1 MTLPDQLIAIYFFI
15 FGAIF
20 GSFANVLVVRIPEG
34 ESIIPG
40 SHCRQCKAKVAWY
53 DNIPLFSY
61 LILRGK
67 CRQCGKPYSGRYFM
81 VELTMAVLFAAAY
94 LKFGFQW
101 YLLEILIFIFGSVTA
116 SYIDIKHYIL
126 PDVFTLGGL
135 ALALLGAAINPDRSF
150 VDALIGFLLGGGLFY
165 ATAYLYFVIR
175 KREGMGGGDIKLLA
189 WIGALMGW
197 QAIPF
202 VIIFSGFSGG
212 IFGVARSMLKQ
223 GDMSSPVPFGP
234 FLVAGALVYMLG
246 GHTMVQWYLQ
256 NIVLG

>member
-1 MTLPDQLIAIYFFI
+1 LPENLIATYFFI

-20 GSFANVLVVRIPEG
+20 GSFANVLVVRLPES

-40 SHCRQCKAKVAWY
+40 SHCRSCKVKVLWY

-61 LILRGK
+61 LWLRGK
-67 CRQCGKPYSGRYFM
+67 CRHCGQKFSSRYFM

-94 LKFGFQW
+94 LKFGLQW
-101 YLLEILIFIFGSVTA
+101 YLLEVLIFIFGAVTA

-126 PDVFTLGGL
+126 PDIFTLGGL
-135 ALALLGAAINPDRSF
+135 VLALIGAFLNPNRSF
-150 VDALIGFLLGGGLFY
+150 VDAVIGFLLGGGIFY
-165 ATAYLYFVIR
+165 LTAYLYFLVR

-197 QAIPF
+197 QSIPF
-202 VIIFSGFSGG
+202 VIVFSGFSGG
-212 IFGVARSMLKQ
+212 LFGVLRSAVQK
-223 GDMSSPVPFGP
+223 GDLGSPVPFGP
-234 FLVAGALVYMLG
+234 FLVAGALVYLLG
-246 GHTMVQWYLQ
+246 GHTIVQWYLQ